1 MTPAHQIAEKLT
13 EAQRRAVTAT
23 YQDEKRHAPYH
34 IFPNTAANRAAWR
47 AMIDLGFVTSEDGGF
62 DLVIRRG
69 SLIAMVCLTPLA
81 LVVRDHLLSKDNE
94 HGI

>member
-1 MTPAHQIAEKLT
+1 MTPANQIAEKLT
-13 EAQRRAVTAT
+13 EAQRQAVIAT

-62 DLVIRRG
+62 DLVIKRG
-69 SLIAMVCLTPLA
+69 DLISMVCLTPLA
-81 LVVRDHLLSKDNE
+81 LAVRAHLLSKENE
-94 HGI
+94 HE